1 MIIWAF
7 SVSNPRNTAKY
18 VVKKKYKNIDFEN
31 YNLGSS
37 ILGFILPKQS
47 QYKQIINQELLRMRQ
62 NGDILAIG
70 KERLPYGYLKNL
82 MTTVQKKDLA
92 KKKVS
97 DN

>member
-1 MIIWAF
+1 
-7 SVSNPRNTAKY
+7 
-18 VVKKKYKNIDFEN
+18 
-31 YNLGSS
+31 
-37 ILGFILPKQS
+37 
-47 QYKQIINQELLRMRQ
+47 MRQ